1 MTSHIFTLW
10 HKKYSRYEARMIT
23 LWRHICSC
31 YNVTHYHVMTSHKRF
46 KKLSCCDV
54 TTLSCYDVTQYHIM
68 TSHKHFKRRT
78 WLASVLRSFKSLRVA
93 RSAKT
98 KGEPSGFE
106 SGISAA
112 PKGRSGASHWEQVV
126 GRERSWVDLD
136 LQYWSSV
143 LHLFNSWKKT
153 WNASCKIFVSSN
165 RNQEAC
171 FCANNFWETS
181 MRIRDHS

>member
-10 HKKYSRYEARMIT
+10 HKKYSRYEAHMIT

-31 YNVTHYHVMTSHKRF
+31 Y
-46 KKLSCCDV
+46 DV
-54 TTLSCYDVTQYHIM
+54 AQTFQKTFMLWRHTLSCYDVKQYHIM
-68 TSHKHFKRRT
+68 TSHKRFKRRT